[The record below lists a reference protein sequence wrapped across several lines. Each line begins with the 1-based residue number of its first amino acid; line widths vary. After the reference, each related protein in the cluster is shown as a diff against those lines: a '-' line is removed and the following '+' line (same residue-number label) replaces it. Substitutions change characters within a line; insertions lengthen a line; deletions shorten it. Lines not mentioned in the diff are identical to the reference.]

1 MDHKVELLRQA
12 FDSAVTAASPGF
24 WLADPIQS
32 LSLPIRNPSGGVQV
46 IALGKGSIAMVEAI
60 PHLVTFGWKGLVVT
74 PLGTA
79 KAVDQCEVLE
89 AGHPVP
95 DAASLAAGA
104 AALARA
110 ADATPDDIL
119 LLLISGGASALA
131 CAPIPG
137 VSLAAKADLSKRLLG
152 SGASIGE
159 LNTVRRALSRLKGGG
174 LARATRAS
182 RVVTLAMSDVP
193 GDVLADIGSGPG
205 VPSPTGVEE
214 ALAVLNRFASVLV
227 DELRAP
233 MQAWAAS
240 QASITTP
247 TEGRVVFPIDG
258 GVRAASSALAQR
270 GWVVNQTGVVTGGV
284 DTAVQ
289 AVLPRLAGGRRA
301 LVSGGELSLA
311 VAEGAKGRGGRNQ
324 HYLLSLAVELAGR
337 TDVWALAAD
346 TDGIDGSSDAA
357 GAWIDPGLL
366 GTLDRAEA
374 EASLAA
380 FDAHGFFERHD
391 RLIRTG
397 PTGVNVGD
405 LRILLVDPTA
415 HP

>member
-1 MDHKVELLRQA
+1 MDHKVQLLRRA
-12 FDSAVTAASPGF
+12 FDAAVTAASPGV
-24 WLADPIQS
+24 WLADPIQG
-32 LSLPIRNPSGGVQV
+32 LRLPIRNPASGVQV

-60 PHLVTFGWKGLVVT
+60 PAFVPFGWRGLVVT
-74 PLGTA
+74 PHGTA
-79 KAVDQCEVLE
+79 RPVDRCEVLE

-95 DAASLAAGA
+95 DTASLAAGE

-110 ADATPDDIL
+110 AEATPDDIL
-119 LLLISGGASALA
+119 LLLLSGGASALA

-137 VSLAAKADLSKRLLG
+137 VSLAAKAEVSRQLLG

-214 ALAVLNRFASVLV
+214 ALAVLHRFAPELV
-227 DELRAP
+227 DELRPP

-247 TEGRVVFPIDG
+247 TEARVGFPIDG
-258 GVRAASSALAQR
+258 GVRAAASALAQR
-270 GWVVNQTGVVTGGV
+270 GWAVERTGVLTGGIAV
-284 DTAVQ
+284 AVQ
-289 AVLPRLAGGRRA
+289 AALTHLAGGRRA
-301 LVSGGELSLA
+301 VVSGGELSLA
-311 VAEGAKGRGGRNQ
+311 VPGGASGRGGRNQ
-324 HYLLSLAVELAGR
+324 HYLLSLAVALAGR

-357 GAWIDPGLL
+357 GAWIDPALL
-366 GTLDRAEA
+366 GALDRAEA
-374 EASLAA
+374 AAALAA
-380 FDAHGFFERHD
+380 YDAHGFFERHG

-405 LRILLVDPTA
+405 LRIALVQPG
-415 HP
+415 